1 MLEEILLNHKKGHFV
16 HSRVEVTNQQREIEK
31 QKRLANMKNI
41 EWGKSKMK
49 RNSPLAAPERGA
61 SMSSDGIFKHDFDHN
76 DNDCKLKDQMM
87 VNPSLIIP
95 FGTSLKFIAKILE
108 LTFHFVSVFK
118 LGLDDDSDRSMSMS
132 QTPSPTEEAL
142 PASLNDV
149 FEMNP
154 LFRDDNP
161 PFSRDL
167 TLTGISIPEVR
178 IIDRPVDKFNDIE
191 RDQIVTLTVED
202 IAYLQDP
209 IAFGLFKI
217 IEREFTKHFKSLNAL
232 REELT

>member
-1 MLEEILLNHKKGHFV
+1 MKVCRPNVNEMLEEILLNHKKGHFV

-95 FGTSLKFIAKILE
+95 FGTSLKLINFL
-108 LTFHFVSVFK
+108 
-118 LGLDDDSDRSMSMS
+118 
-132 QTPSPTEEAL
+132 
-142 PASLNDV
+142 
-149 FEMNP
+149 
-154 LFRDDNP
+154 
-161 PFSRDL
+161 
-167 TLTGISIPEVR
+167 
-178 IIDRPVDKFNDIE
+178 KF
-191 RDQIVTLTVED
+191 
-202 IAYLQDP
+202 
-209 IAFGLFKI
+209 
-217 IEREFTKHFKSLNAL
+217 
-232 REELT
+232 

>member
-1 MLEEILLNHKKGHFV
+1 MQTQRSNDGQ
-16 HSRVEVTNQQREIEK
+16 SVTHYSFRNQFETYR
-31 QKRLANMKNI
+31 
-41 EWGKSKMK
+41 
-49 RNSPLAAPERGA
+49 
-61 SMSSDGIFKHDFDHN
+61 F
-76 DNDCKLKDQMM
+76 
-87 VNPSLIIP
+87 
-95 FGTSLKFIAKILE
+95 TKILE
-108 LTFHFVSVFK
+108 LALYFVSVSNW
-118 LGLDDDSDRSMSMS
+118 GLDDESDRSMSTS
-132 QTPSPTEEAL
+132 QTPSPTEETL
-142 PASLNDV
+142 PTSLNDV